1 MDQKWDNDIFVDGQ
15 KPSDEELSQ
24 MVKLKGETA
33 LLAQQEALE
42 HGNVSDVKIDE
53 SEEGGVELQASLYIA
68 YERFDEAEK
77 LLKSALQERPGELAL
92 QSQLLEVY
100 AATGQT
106 EAFEALA
113 AELTEAGNDN
123 MQSKIS
129 ALRT

>member
-1 MDQKWDNDIFVDGQ
+1 
-15 KPSDEELSQ
+15 

-53 SEEGGVELQASLYIA
+53 PEEGGVELQASLYIA
-68 YERFDEAEK
+68 YERCDEAEK

-106 EAFEALA
+106 EEFEALA